1 MIFASITRFNGF
13 LRNVSTVFKTNEKRY
28 RRFRSKE
35 LPKRHLLFRNL
46 LLIRL
51 ISNWTSCRTIHN
63 GNRTEWSPIRI
74 CNRMGQLRIN
84 FTRIFKV
91 FTKLPESRSD
101 EGNLENFENTSEI
114 NP

>member
-51 ISNWTSCRTIHN
+51 ISIGPRVVQFIMVIGPS
-63 GNRTEWSPIRI
+63 GVQF
-74 CNRMGQLRIN
+74 GL
-84 FTRIFKV
+84 
-91 FTKLPESRSD
+91 
-101 EGNLENFENTSEI
+101 
-114 NP
+114 